1 MVFFLLIAA
10 LSSQLMHELQKRS
23 RTEREALAIAASHA
37 QALREADRR
46 KDEFLAMLA
55 HELRN
60 PLAPIRNVAYVLAKG
75 VADPATVRRSGQMIE
90 RQANHLTHLVDDLL
104 DVARITRGRV
114 VLKRESL
121 SLDTV
126 AESALETV
134 QPLLDARSQTVS
146 LRRPAEQVFV
156 DGDSVRLCQVV
167 ANLLTNA
174 IKYSPERSR
183 IEIAVDGSEADAFI
197 SVQRSGRRHRRATAA
212 AAVRSCS
219 CRAIARSIARRV
231 VSAWG

>member
-1 MVFFLLIAA
+1 
-10 LSSQLMHELQKRS
+10 MHELQKRS
-23 RTEREALAIAASHA
+23 RRSARRWPSPPSHA

-75 VADPATVRRSGQMIE
+75 AADPVTVRRSAQMIE
-90 RQANHLTHLVDDLL
+90 RQASHLTHLIDDLL

-114 VLKRESL
+114 VLKRETM
-121 SLDTV
+121 SLDSLV
-126 AESALETV
+126 GV
-134 QPLLDARSQTVS
+134 GARDRAANAGCARPVGDIH
-146 LRRPAEQVFV
+146 RPAERVFV

-183 IEIAVDGSEADAFI
+183 IEIVIEGTAVDAFI
-197 SVQRSGRRHRRATAA
+197 SVRDPGIGIDAQLLPLLFDPFLQGDRTLDRAQGG
-212 AAVRSCS
+212 
-219 CRAIARSIARRV
+219 
-231 VSAWG
+231 SAWGSPSSNYWSRCMAAA